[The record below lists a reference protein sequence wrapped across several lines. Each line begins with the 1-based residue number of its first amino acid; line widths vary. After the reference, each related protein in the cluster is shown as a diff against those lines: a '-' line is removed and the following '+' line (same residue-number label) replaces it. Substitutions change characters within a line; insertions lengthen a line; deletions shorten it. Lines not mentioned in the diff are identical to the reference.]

1 MVFLLIYWY
10 YNGLKRWV
18 DSMNDEEVVF
28 DLDENIGSYYDFNL
42 LDLIEDYDN
51 LKCTLKK
58 EDTTKA
64 IKEL

>member
-1 MVFLLIYWY
+1 
-10 YNGLKRWV
+10 
-18 DSMNDEEVVF
+18 MNDEEVVF
-28 DLDENIGSYYDFNL
+28 DMDENIGSYYDFNL

-51 LKCTLKK
+51 LKCALKK